1 MSFSFGNTGSA
12 GGFSFGQPAASAAP
26 AATTAAPASGLAFG
40 QPTATA
46 TGTTTFGM
54 GSFGAAAA
62 SSAPASAAGGFSLP
76 AATPA
81 TATAAPTSVAGGGFS
96 IDAGKSSLFG
106 GGGGLSFTASTLAA
120 PAAAT
125 SSAPS
130 LPFGGAA
137 TATAAMAT
145 AAPTFGGF
153 SNLTAAAP
161 AASTAPSLAPQP
173 AAAPAP
179 LLSLG
184 NLSKQTTAAASA
196 TTTATP
202 LLTSALF
209 GAKTASTQE
218 QTLTTATPSST
229 SLTTAP
235 TTVAS
240 SNPKLSYSTLE
251 SEINKWAYQLEEQE
265 NIFIHQATQVNAW
278 DRLLL
283 ESGDKITEL
292 NSTIETLKVEQQKLD
307 LELDYICSLERELE
321 DSIAPIES
329 AISTMQLADPE
340 RQQTYEMAENL
351 DAQTK
356 QMANDLKKIINH
368 LNVIN
373 KEQDENNPVVQVG
386 RILNAHMNSLL
397 WIHQTATA
405 SQSQMDEASKVID
418 LLKKELLDHSALLK
432 Q

>member
-1 MSFSFGNTGSA
+1 
-12 GGFSFGQPAASAAP
+12 
-26 AATTAAPASGLAFG
+26 
-40 QPTATA
+40 
-46 TGTTTFGM
+46 M

-62 SSAPASAAGGFSLP
+62 SAAPASAAGGFSLP

-106 GGGGLSFTASTLAA
+106 GSGLSFGASTLAA
-120 PAAAT
+120 SAVAT

-130 LPFGGAA
+130 LSFGGAA
-137 TATAAMAT
+137 TATAATAT
-145 AAPTFGGF
+145 SAPTFGGF
-153 SNLTAAAP
+153 SNLSAAAP

-173 AAAPAP
+173 AAAAAP

-184 NLSKQTTAAASA
+184 NLPKQTTAAASA

-209 GAKTASTQE
+209 GAKTTSTQE
-218 QTLTTATPSST
+218 QTSTTATPSST
-229 SLTTAP
+229 SLTTVP

-307 LELDYICSLERELE
+307 LELDYISSLERELE
-321 DSIAPIES
+321 DSIAPIET